1 MSGRTPS
8 VNLSRA
14 EGYQL
19 AVTTLRA
26 FYAAWR
32 AAAVYDENNTAFRTR
47 REELA
52 QALRALFASGSDCTI
67 TYQNDYIF
75 FNGERLNYDRE
86 FSFGRS
92 LAARFADLRLG
103 GVTINSDAPPGQI
116 DQALFALATADRR
129 VSDPF
134 AALEETWNA
143 VGLTRITIQPLAAK
157 DPSDFLDPRK
167 LDPEAD
173 PNTIKRRRAQA
184 LFQRSEAVV
193 QEFWERVRDR
203 NSFDASTVQRVVHL
217 MIDEVAHD
225 EDVLMEFAALKEFDE
240 YTYYHSVNVALY
252 SIAVGMRLGMD
263 RIRLAHLGFAA
274 LFHDVGKVKLPRE
287 LIAKPEEF
295 DDDDWEQIRRHPTLG
310 ALTLASLRAIEREV
324 GLSMAGA
331 FEHHLKMDLTGY
343 PRLTRPR
350 ALHLFSRIIS
360 ICDAYDAMTS
370 GRIYQKET
378 ISPDEAVRRLLY
390 KGREWY
396 DPLVLKAFVN
406 VIGVF
411 PVGTVV
417 RLSDGKVAMVMRNDS
432 ADLYAPEVLVV
443 READGTPT
451 RRAKQLRARKK
462 DAAPDGLH
470 ITDTLDAAT
479 EGIALEDYL
488 GVIYQ
493 PDVSGGIMIPSI
505 DPTASGA

>member
-1 MSGRTPS
+1 MSGPAPMG
-8 VNLSRA
+8 NLSRA
-14 EGYQL
+14 EGYRL
-19 AVTTLRA
+19 AVAALRA

-52 QALRALFASGSDCTI
+52 QALQALFASGSDCAI

-92 LAARFADLRLG
+92 MAARFADLRLG
-103 GVTINSDAPPGQI
+103 GVTIYSDTPPGQI
-116 DQALFALATADRR
+116 DQALFALATTDRR
-129 VSDPF
+129 AADPY
-134 AALEETWNA
+134 AALVETWNA
-143 VGLTRITIQPLAAK
+143 VGLTRIPIQPLAAK

-167 LDPEAD
+167 VDPETD
-173 PNTIKRRRAQA
+173 PSIIKRRRAQA

-263 RIRLAHLGFAA
+263 RIRLAQLGFAA
-274 LFHDVGKVKLPRE
+274 LFHDIGKVKLPRE

-295 DDDDWEQIRRHPTLG
+295 NEDDWEQIRRHPTLG
-310 ALTLASLRAIEREV
+310 ALTLASLRAIEREIGV
-324 GLSMAGA
+324 SMAGA

-350 ALHLFSRIIS
+350 TLHLFSRIIS
-360 ICDAYDAMTS
+360 VCDAYDAMTS

-417 RLSDGKVAMVMRNDS
+417 RLSDDSVAMVMRNDS
-432 ADLYAPEVLVV
+432 ADLYSPEVLVV

-451 RRAKQLRARKK
+451 RRSRQLRARKK
-462 DAAPDGLH
+462 DATHAGLH
-470 ITDTLDAAT
+470 ITATLDAAA
-479 EGIALEDYL
+479 EGITLEDYL

-493 PDVSGGIMIPSI
+493 PEVSGGVMIPSI
-505 DPTASGA
+505 DSTASGA